1 MRALILSNT
10 IVHINIKFA
19 TALKQFVTRL
29 VAAMFDYHYYITSH
43 CTPHSAA
50 AKIGCQSKPEGGGAL
65 LYMKG
70 VGNFYMIDDPPS

>member
-10 IVHINIKFA
+10 MCLVHINIKFA

-50 AKIGCQSKPEGGGAL
+50 AKIGCQSKPGGGGTPLYEGGREL
-65 LYMKG
+65 LH
-70 VGNFYMIDDPPS
+70 D